1 MTYLFSTI
9 TGIISGLISSI
20 LIFGFWQIQKPRL
33 EISKEIAKN
42 SKGEFRVKIVNKTSR
57 YISNIIIRLQVVK
70 RTNGHNGDVYNTYNL
85 QLPHS
90 EIMLIN
96 PRKDIKKNLDY
107 AIRFVLPKDLEKHW
121 ADDTHTSLKLT
132 VHCSNGF
139 NTANKIYEQY
149 YYRKSVIKNG
159 EFECG
164 DSMRIVDETTA
175 E

>member
-1 MTYLFSTI
+1 MTYLLSTI
-9 TGIISGLISSI
+9 TGIVSGLISSV

-33 EISKEIAKN
+33 EISKDIAKN

-57 YISNIIIRLQVVK
+57 YISNVIIRLQVVK

-85 QLPHS
+85 QLPYS

-96 PRKDIKKNLDY
+96 PRKDTKKNTDY

-121 ADDTHTSLKLT
+121 VDDTHTSLKLII
-132 VHCSNGF
+132 HCSNEF
-139 NTANKIYEQY
+139 NTASKTYEQY
-149 YYRKSVIKNG
+149 YHRKSTIKNG
-159 EFECG
+159 EFVCG
-164 DSMRIVDETTA
+164 DSMRILEETTT